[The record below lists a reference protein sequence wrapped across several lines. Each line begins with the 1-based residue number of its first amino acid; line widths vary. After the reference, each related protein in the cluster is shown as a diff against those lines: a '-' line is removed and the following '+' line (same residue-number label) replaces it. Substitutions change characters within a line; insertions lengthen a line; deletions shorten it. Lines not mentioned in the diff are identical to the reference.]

1 MIGASM
7 VLGIATAATANPC
20 MTGTASAVLQSL
32 SEGQRSIQTPR
43 SFPERF
49 EAAEKSAGIARIGR
63 APALA

>member
-32 SEGQRSIQTPR
+32 SEGQRPVQTPR
-43 SFPERF
+43 RFCKRF
-49 EAAEKSAGIARIGR
+49 EAAEKSAGILRVSR
-63 APALA
+63 APALG